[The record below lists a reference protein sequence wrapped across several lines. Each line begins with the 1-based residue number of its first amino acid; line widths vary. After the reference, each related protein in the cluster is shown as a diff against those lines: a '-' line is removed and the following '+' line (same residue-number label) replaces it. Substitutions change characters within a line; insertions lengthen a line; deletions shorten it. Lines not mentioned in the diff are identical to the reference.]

1 MKDLMMKFTIWD
13 DDAPQ
18 IYLNP
23 VIEKIALKYNFTI
36 LQTLKAMQDGY
47 NYYMDEGLEW
57 SFDYE
62 AWKKDVYETFGFWIM
77 PKGGGAV
84 SDSIFER
91 IVNLISSQGIK
102 TPLNSAFIR
111 LSDKQ
116 PTINLIEV
124 TPPNGENDMI
134 QIYILAQKGWYY
146 TPGLFIFKVK
156 KSKAGYFLN
165 WVEYPFA
172 NPLQ

>member
-1 MKDLMMKFTIWD
+1 MKFTIGD

-47 NYYMDEGLEW
+47 NYYRDEKLGVINPYYY
-57 SFDYE
+57 DYE
-62 AWKKDVYETFGFWIM
+62 EWNKDVYETFGFWIM
-77 PKGGGAV
+77 PKGGGV
-84 SDSIFER
+84 GSDSIFYK
-91 IVNLISSQGIK
+91 IKNLISFHGVK
-102 TPLNSAFIR
+102 APLNSAFDYYNR
-111 LSDKQ
+111 GLV
-116 PTINLIEV
+116 INLIEV
-124 TPPNGENDMI
+124 APIGLAKDVI
-134 QIYILAQKGWYY
+134 QIYIKGWYF
-146 TPGLFIFKVK
+146 TPGLFIFKEK
-156 KSKAGYFLN
+156 NSKAGYFLN